1 MNQMMRKIVVGII
14 STSLLGCAMGHRDP
28 VEIKQTL
35 NQSINESNSR
45 ALDEL
50 PASVQDDLMP
60 ELGNDGF
67 DNSDKTL
74 KRFRIQANQ
83 VEARA
88 FFASLVKGTEFSV
101 AVHPNVAGRITLNV
115 SDVTLDDIL
124 SVVQDMYGYDVV
136 KTGKVIQV
144 YPAGLRT
151 VTIPVDY
158 IQFQR
163 SGRSLTSI
171 VTGSITSNESSG
183 GANRNSES
191 SSKRSEDGSNSSSS
205 SQVSTSSNGGTRIET
220 LTESNFWP
228 LLQQA
233 VSRLIGSGDGQSVV
247 VTPQASVITV
257 RAYPDEIREVRQFL
271 GVSQQRMQRQVI
283 LETKILEVTLS
294 DGYQQGINWSRM
306 FTSSGTQYQ
315 ISSGSISK
323 DGSGNILTETLPG
336 LNAIGSLLG
345 GQSNMVVSG
354 GSFEAVL
361 SFMSTQGD
369 LNVLSSPRVTAAN
382 NQKAVIKVGSD
393 EYYVTAMSSVAGS
406 GDSANV
412 APEVTLTPFF
422 SGISLDVTPQI
433 DDNGNV
439 FLHVHPAVIEVETD
453 VKNLNLGG
461 GFANV
466 SLPLAKSSIR
476 ESDSVIRAR
485 DGDVVVIGGL
495 MKSNTIDRV
504 SKVPFLGDIPALG
517 HLFRNTNKLTQKTE
531 LVILLKPTVVG
542 VNTWQKELERSR
554 DLLQEWFPE

>member
-1 MNQMMRKIVVGII
+1 MRKIVVGVI

-50 PASVQDDLMP
+50 PASVQEDLMP
-60 ELGNDGF
+60 ELGNDGL

-101 AVHPNVAGRITLNV
+101 AVHPHVAGRITLNV

-183 GANRNSES
+183 GANRNSDS

-294 DGYQQGINWSRM
+294 DGYQQGINWSKM
-306 FTSSGTQYQ
+306 FTSSGGTQYQ
-315 ISSGSISK
+315 IGSGAITK
-323 DGSGNILTETLPG
+323 DDNGNILTQTLPG
-336 LNAIGSLLG
+336 LSSIGSLLG

-461 GFANV
+461 NYADV

>member
-1 MNQMMRKIVVGII
+1 MMRKIVVGVI

-50 PASVQDDLMP
+50 PGSVQDDLMP

-67 DNSDKTL
+67 DDSDKTL
-74 KRFRIQANQ
+74 KHFRIQANQ

-124 SVVQDMYGYDVV
+124 SVVQDMYGYDVA

-171 VTGSITSNESSG
+171 VTSSVTSSG
-183 GANRNSES
+183 
-191 SSKRSEDGSNSSSS
+191 SSSS
-205 SQVSTSSNGGTRIET
+205 SKSSSSSSDSSSNASGSSKDSSTTASGGTRIET

-294 DGYQQGINWSRM
+294 DGYQQGINWSNL
-306 FTSSGTQYQ
+306 SASIGN
-315 ISSGSISK
+315 SGSVVIDRTGPS
-323 DGSGNILTETLPG
+323 TLPG
-336 LNAIGSLLG
+336 LDAIGSLLK
-345 GQSNMVVSG
+345 GQTNVTLSD

-461 GFANV
+461 NYADV

-517 HLFRNTNKLTQKTE
+517 HLFRNTSKLTQKTE

>member
-1 MNQMMRKIVVGII
+1 MMRKIVVGVI

-60 ELGNDGF
+60 ELGNDGL

-294 DGYQQGINWSRM
+294 DGYQQGINWSNL
-306 FTSSGTQYQ
+306 SASIGN
-315 ISSGSISK
+315 SGSVVIDRTGPS
-323 DGSGNILTETLPG
+323 TLPG
-336 LNAIGSLLG
+336 LDAIGSLLK
-345 GQSNMVVSG
+345 GQTNVTLSD

-433 DDNGNV
+433 DDDGNV

-461 GFANV
+461 NYADV